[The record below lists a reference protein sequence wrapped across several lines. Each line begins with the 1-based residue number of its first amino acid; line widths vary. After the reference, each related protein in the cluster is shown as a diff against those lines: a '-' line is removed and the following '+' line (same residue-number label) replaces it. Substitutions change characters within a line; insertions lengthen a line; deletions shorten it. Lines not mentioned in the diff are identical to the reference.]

1 MKLPC
6 RQRDKTGSSRTRS
19 FSAAPTSVCTNE
31 SMTSSHRASSFRSC
45 ASASTTRAWRGS
57 SSRPRSTIEL
67 TSEEYEEARSD
78 DEHFV
83 IAPGHP
89 HLDGERI
96 VEEADRFLIVT
107 KEDVD

>member
-1 MKLPC
+1 MSTARQDRFVENEKL
-6 RQRDKTGSSRTRS
+6 
-19 FSAAPTSVCTNE
+19 
-31 SMTSSHRASSFRSC
+31 FRSANERLHQRVDDLVAPGQFIPFLC
-45 ASASTTRAWRGS
+45 ECIDDTCMAR
-57 SSRPRSTIEL
+57 IEL
-67 TSEEYEEARSD
+67 TSEEYEEVRSD

-89 HLDGERI
+89 RLDEERI